1 MKNRLLK
8 KVLIGLVIL
17 FSTAGISQAGD
28 NVSFSVSCTIPAIP
42 GVNAP
47 PFLEERTATPQVQQ
61 IVEQKAKEK
70 PEETKAEAP
79 AMIQED
85 NVAVKTIYP
94 R

>member
-1 MKNRLLK
+1 MKNKLFIKLMIALLIIATGWD
-8 KVLIGLVIL
+8 VSWAESL
-17 FSTAGISQAGD
+17 
-28 NVSFSVSCTIPAIP
+28 SFSVSCTIPAIP

-47 PFLEERTATPQVQQ
+47 PFPEEKTATPQVQQ

-85 NVAVKTIYP
+85 SVDVKTIYP